1 MDISIIFLIAL
12 LLFTMYLY
20 LRYSLESFDGL
31 PDMDNEN
38 DISNIDNPDVI
49 NDNTKYD
56 STITR
61 NAKKYKADN
70 INVDYHDS
78 AKKLEKDFGYGIN
91 LKSYTFN
98 DPNNHRN
105 ITTNIP
111 KYLQTPT
118 YNKPGYYKY
127 GYETYVPTYTDSM
140 LLHPRSFKSGQK

>member
-20 LRYSLESFDGL
+20 LRYSVESFDGL
-31 PDMDNEN
+31 PDMDNKNED

-56 STITR
+56 STITS
-61 NAKKYKADN
+61 NAKKYKADI
-70 INVDYHDS
+70 INVEYHDS
-78 AKKLEKDFGYGIN
+78 AKKIEKDLGYGIN
-91 LKSYTFN
+91 LTPYTFK
-98 DPNNHRN
+98 DPNNRQKK
-105 ITTNIP
+105 TANIP

-127 GYETYVPTYTDSM
+127 GYETYVPTYTDSI
-140 LLHPRSFKSGQK
+140 LLQSRKL